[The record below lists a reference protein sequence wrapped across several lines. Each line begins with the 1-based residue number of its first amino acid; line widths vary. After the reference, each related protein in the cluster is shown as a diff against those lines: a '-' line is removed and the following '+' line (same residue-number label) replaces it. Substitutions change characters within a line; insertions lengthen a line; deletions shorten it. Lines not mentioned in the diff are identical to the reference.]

1 MTPRSNNSSTYT
13 LFLFN
18 VWFSSALCSQLLDI
32 SGENEVLMKP
42 HSFSSSGTILNLTLS
57 IEPLEVKLRGGIMT
71 TRSYNKMIPGP
82 TNRVRR
88 GDTLIIRVE
97 NKLQLPQDASGNPP
111 NSCRDPNV
119 TNLHTHGLHV
129 SPLIPQDFVLQSI
142 QPEDF
147 DVYKYSIPKNHAGG
161 TFFYHPH
168 FHGSTTMQ
176 VAGGMAGAIIVEDE
190 DEDKLPA
197 WLKNLPEQIM
207 LLNHFRVNVLNE
219 REIGLPWNLPSWSS
233 KNS

>member
-111 NSCRDPNV
+111 NS
-119 TNLHTHGLHV
+119 
-129 SPLIPQDFVLQSI
+129 
-142 QPEDF
+142 
-147 DVYKYSIPKNHAGG
+147 
-161 TFFYHPH
+161 
-168 FHGSTTMQ
+168 
-176 VAGGMAGAIIVEDE
+176 
-190 DEDKLPA
+190 
-197 WLKNLPEQIM
+197 
-207 LLNHFRVNVLNE
+207 
-219 REIGLPWNLPSWSS
+219 
-233 KNS
+233 